1 MEKIVFVG
9 IILVSGLF
17 SLQYSLM
24 GTHGDRLNQNNTAD
38 FTAAEFPNS
47 IKNQVVYI
55 CPDDTAA
62 INKLHKTFDLLLWSN
77 NHLIDALTIGYNKAE
92 NMVIT

>member
-1 MEKIVFVG
+1 MKKIIFVG

-24 GTHGDRLNQNNTAD
+24 GTHGERLNQNNTAD

-62 INKLHKTFDLLLWSN
+62 INKLHKTFDLLL
-77 NHLIDALTIGYNKAE
+77 
-92 NMVIT
+92 

>member
-1 MEKIVFVG
+1 MKKIVFVG

-24 GTHGDRLNQNNTAD
+24 GTHGDRLDQNKSAD

-47 IKNQVVYI
+47 IKKPKWFISVQMI
-55 CPDDTAA
+55 QP
-62 INKLHKTFDLLLWSN
+62 L
-77 NHLIDALTIGYNKAE
+77 
-92 NMVIT
+92 

>member
-1 MEKIVFVG
+1 MKKIVFVG

-55 CPDDTAA
+55 CPYDTAA
-62 INKLHKTFDLLLWSN
+62 INKLHKTFDMLL
-77 NHLIDALTIGYNKAE
+77 
-92 NMVIT
+92 

>member
-1 MEKIVFVG
+1 MKKIVFVG

-24 GTHGDRLNQNNTAD
+24 GTHGDRLDLNKPAD
-38 FTAAEFPNS
+38 FTAAELPNS
-47 IKNQVVYI
+47 IKKTQVIYI

-62 INKLHKTFDLLLWSN
+62 INKLHKTFDMLL
-77 NHLIDALTIGYNKAE
+77 
-92 NMVIT
+92 